1 MTLYKEIENSAKL
14 NKLKIDLFF
23 SKYIL
28 INLKIFN
35 LLINVKSYNTFMILN
50 QIFLYTLIYYYW
62 IEKYYNLML
71 FKKRIVL

>member
-35 LLINVKSYNTFMILN
+35 LLINIKSYNTFMILN

>member
-1 MTLYKEIENSAKL
+1 MILYKEIENSAKL

-71 FKKRIVL
+71 FKRIV

>member
-71 FKKRIVL
+71 FKRIVL

>member
-71 FKKRIVL
+71 FKRIV